1 MQICKHSHAGL
12 MGFDSCLA
20 TFIINWSADKSFPE
34 MLCFVGACSEAPS
47 DLSSIPIMIIAVV
60 IPLNNSKS
68 IKNLS
73 YSSIV
78 VTHFLMTQALPD
90 TRDISNWNWK
100 FAELFPWTL
109 NQVRWN
115 KAKLR
120 GSVNLAKNQHSNSK

>member
-1 MQICKHSHAGL
+1 
-12 MGFDSCLA
+12 
-20 TFIINWSADKSFPE
+20 

-90 TRDISNWNWK
+90 TRDISN
-100 FAELFPWTL
+100 
-109 NQVRWN
+109 
-115 KAKLR
+115 
-120 GSVNLAKNQHSNSK
+120 

>member
-1 MQICKHSHAGL
+1 MQICKHLHAGP

-73 YSSIV
+73 YSSIEYSSDP
-78 VTHFLMTQALPD
+78 FFNDPSI
-90 TRDISNWNWK
+90 TRYK
-100 FAELFPWTL
+100 RYFQLKL
-109 NQVRWN
+109 KVRWTVSLDTEPSTL
-115 KAKLR
+115 KQ
-120 GSVNLAKNQHSNSK
+120 S